1 MATEARRVDALC
13 LRLSFSHRI
22 LIGSEIYKELL
33 KIVESAVTT
42 LENEVGPLDRASAT
56 MDRRI
61 VNRLCCGT
69 VVQKLCASA
78 VEAFDSM
85 STSYGFDH
93 RSNDKDSPGNQ
104 LFSLSKC

>member
-1 MATEARRVDALC
+1 MA
-13 LRLSFSHRI
+13 
-22 LIGSEIYKELL
+22 
-33 KIVESAVTT
+33 T

-69 VVQKLCASA
+69 AVQKLCASA
-78 VEAFDSM
+78 VETFDSM
-85 STSYGFDH
+85 SASYTFDH
-93 RSNDKDSPGNQ
+93 FSNDKDSPPGNL